1 MNVSKV
7 GVDLI
12 KQFEG
17 CKLRAYRDAVSVLTC
32 GWGSTGPDIR
42 DDTVWT
48 QEQADKRLMTHLELV
63 EGCLARNVKVPLNQN
78 QFDALACWVYNLG
91 CGNFMRSTLLRKL
104 NEGDYAAVPDQIR
117 RWTRAGTQVLAGLT
131 RRREA
136 EAALFQA

>member
-63 EGCLARNVKVPLNQN
+63 EGCLDRNVTVPLNQN
-78 QFDALACWVYNLG
+78 QFDALACWIYNLG
-91 CGNFMRSTLLRKL
+91 CGNFQASTLLKKL
-104 NEGDYAAVPDQIR
+104 NAGDYAAVPDQIR
-117 RWTRAGTQVLAGLT
+117 RWNRAGTNVLAGLT
-131 RRREA
+131 KRREA